1 MNKPEHKSDSF
12 LVLDV
17 QSGNTKSLVLL
28 IERWHKELCEKA
40 YWIVKD
46 SDLAKDIAQ
55 DCWSIVIQK
64 IYELKDPESFGSWI
78 SRIVY
83 RKALDNI
90 KKSERTHDML
100 EQFKYQEETL
110 IQENDFDTSREKMLL
125 IGIKLLPTGQQ
136 MVVRLF
142 YLENYSLK
150 EIGKLLNISIGTA
163 KSRLFKA
170 RETLK
175 KTLKQK
181 TDEMSHNH

>member
-1 MNKPEHKSDSF
+1 MNKPEHQSDSF
-12 LVLDV
+12 LVLEV

-28 IERWHKELCEKA
+28 IKRWHKELYEKA

-55 DCWSIVIQK
+55 DSWSTVIQK
-64 IYELKDPESFGSWI
+64 IHELKDPHSFGSWI

-90 KKSERTHDML
+90 KKSKRTIEML
-100 EQFKYQEETL
+100 EQFRYQQETMF
-110 IQENDFDTSREKMLL
+110 QENDFDTSREKILL
-125 IGIKLLPTGQQ
+125 KGIKLLPSGQQ
-136 MVVRLF
+136 TVIRLF
-142 YLENYSLK
+142 YLDNYSLK
-150 EIGKLLNISIGTA
+150 EIGVLLNISIGTA

-175 KTLKQK
+175 QTLKHK
-181 TDEMSHNH
+181 SYEK